1 MYCPKCGKFLDE
13 RLHVCPHCL
22 NLLTGWVGGGTLTSS
37 GATGSVGGEFH
48 IADALDTANATISKL
63 ESSYSGSKTQI
74 ETLRAMGVE
83 EKVLLNLSE
92 NVEIMKAEADRQR
105 NEFQQ
110 TLRNKAWTSVEELA
124 KRSEQ
129 KYIREFLASKVIE
142 EAESCNL
149 LSRRGLSGDFFN
161 LNSTIVNA
169 IHKECPDADAFH
181 IKIGALA
188 QMFEIDLTGL
198 RSKVTNAETNW
209 KSVRLLEEWVNE
221 KRLQHDPDMFKVW
234 KAIIDFRNASFPYHE
249 TGDRVVEL
257 TTLFGHKYPPDY
269 SELWMDV
276 LKRFLKSTGSFCD
289 LLSRA
294 IKGSS

>member
-1 MYCPKCGKFLDE
+1 
-13 RLHVCPHCL
+13 
-22 NLLTGWVGGGTLTSS
+22 LTSS
-37 GATGSVGGEFH
+37 GAISAVFGEFYV
-48 IADALDTANATISKL
+48 ADAVDATNATISKL

-198 RSKVTNAETNW
+198 RSKVKNAETDW
-209 KSVRLLEEWVNE
+209 KSVRLLEEWVRD
-221 KRLQHDPDMFKVW
+221 KLLQHEPDMFKVW

-249 TGDRVVEL
+249 TDDRVVEL
-257 TTLFGHKYPPDY
+257 TVLFGHKYPPDY

-276 LKRFLKSTGSFCD
+276 LKRFLKSIGSFVD

-294 IKGSS
+294 LKGSS

>member
-1 MYCPKCGKFLDE
+1 
-13 RLHVCPHCL
+13 
-22 NLLTGWVGGGTLTSS
+22 LTSS
-37 GATGSVGGEFH
+37 GATGSGFGGGFYV
-48 IADALDTANATISKL
+48 ADAVNATNATISKL
-63 ESSYSGSKTQI
+63 ESSYSGSKMQI

-83 EKVLLNLSE
+83 EKVLLNLTE
-92 NVEIMKAEADRQR
+92 NVEIMKAEADKQR

-110 TLRNKAWTSVEELA
+110 TLRNKAWTSIEEFA

-129 KYIREFLASKVIE
+129 KSTRELLASKVLE

-149 LSRRGLSGDFFN
+149 LSRRVISGDFFN
-161 LNSTIVNA
+161 LNSAIVNT
-169 IHKECPDADAFH
+169 IHKECPDADGFH

-221 KRLQHDPDMFKVW
+221 KPLQHDPDMFKVW

-269 SELWMDV
+269 SELWIDV
-276 LKRFLKSTGSFCD
+276 LKRFLRSIGSFCD

-294 IKGSS
+294 LKGSS